1 MGPQRIRYNL
11 VTNTW
16 LLLVASHKST
26 ARLSKSDF
34 MGTSLVV
41 QWLKLHNFDAGDMG
55 SIPGWETKIPHAV
68 RHGQKTNKQTNK
80 PRRFPMAVIPS
91 SNSQAVFTY
100 H

>member
-1 MGPQRIRYNL
+1 MGPQIIRYNL

-16 LLLVASHKST
+16 LLLVVSHKTT

-41 QWLKLHNFDAGDMG
+41 QWLKLHDFNAGDMG

-68 RHGQKTNKQTNK
+68 RHGQKKK
-80 PRRFPMAVIPS
+80 KKKIRRFPMAVIPS
-91 SNSQAVFTY
+91 SNSQAVFTC